1 MSNYGILLLS
11 KVIDTND
18 PAALARHNIA
28 EAHFGTDAEKKAYRF
43 IKEYSEQNRNQAP
56 SYATVTEEINGFFY
70 VPAVEDS
77 YEYLTRKLL
86 NNSAESEFI
95 GLMTPKTTPK
105 GEQVQ
110 SEMETL
116 FERYRDDMPTF
127 IHELTSRLDGIK
139 LRTDVRNKVG
149 TDVKADG
156 QAFLDEYVSR
166 KDGKSFRIWRSKFP
180 KINEQIGGYFS
191 GNMYTWYARPGRG
204 KSVITM
210 EEVIEAAM
218 QGANVLVW
226 AAEMSRFE
234 WLARAYSSISAR
246 QGYVNA
252 EISGVNYEVGFENRA
267 LLTGKLSE
275 EFEAGFRTFIA
286 MLDGD
291 DLMPGNITVR
301 AADDTDFMKRDVRQ
315 LEADILQTKA
325 DVVLV
330 DPIYLLD
337 YEANTSKTAGGD
349 VANTSKLIRRLA
361 GYTNAVIHIVTQA
374 EEVKDDKDAVGN
386 RELRVP
392 SRAEIKKTK
401 AVLEDATNIFGL
413 DSLDGR
419 AIVEIGKGRNGGEGT
434 EIELLYLP
442 NYGIVREFEVGESAV
457 SDFDF

>member
-18 PAALARHNIA
+18 PAALARLNIA
-28 EAHFGTDAEKKAYRF
+28 EAHFNTEAERKAYRF
-43 IKEYSEQNRNQAP
+43 IKSYSEQNRGQSP
-56 SYATVTEEINGFFY
+56 SYATVTEECSGFFY
-70 VPAVEDS
+70 TPMVEDS
-77 YEYLTRKLL
+77 YEYLTRKLM
-86 NNSAESEFI
+86 NDSAESEFMSFI
-95 GLMTPKTTPK
+95 NE
-105 GEQVQ
+105 GEM
-110 SEMETL
+110 SGL
-116 FERYRDDMPTF
+116 FERYRDNMPKL
-127 IHELTSRLDGIK
+127 ISELTARLDTIK

-149 TDVKADG
+149 SDLKADG
-156 QAFLDEYVSR
+156 QSFLDEYVNR
-166 KDGKSFRIWRSKFP
+166 KEGKSFRIWKSKFP

-210 EEVIEAAM
+210 EEIIESAM

-246 QGYVNA
+246 V
-252 EISGVNYEVGFENRA
+252 SGTTETLEGVDYEVGFENRA

-275 EFEAGFRTFIA
+275 GYEEGFRQFLA
-286 MLDGD
+286 VLDGD
-291 DLMPGNITVR
+291 EIMPGKIIVR
-301 AADDTDFMKRDVRQ
+301 AADDIDFMKRDVKQ

-349 VANTSKLIRRLA
+349 VANTSKLIRRIA
-361 GYTNAVIHIVTQA
+361 GYTNAVIHVVTQA
-374 EEVKDDKDAVGN
+374 EEVKDDRDEDGN

-392 SRAEIKKTK
+392 KRAEIKKTK
-401 AVLEDATNIFGL
+401 AVLEDATNTFGL

-419 AIVEIGKGRNGGEGT
+419 ALIEIGKGRNGGEGT

-442 NYGIVREFEVGESAV
+442 NFGIVREFEVGESAV